1 MDGVESDPED
11 LMGRVASEPGTELGR
26 RLAQLR
32 AEMIASGL
40 PLLDDHELERE
51 IADRR
56 GTLIVRRGAALYA
69 DDARFSAG
77 EKEEASEKAPVED
90 DIEFEPTTELGRRLW
105 ELRKQADASGVPLL
119 DDHELEREIADRRG
133 TPIVVKDDP
142 HLC

>member
-1 MDGVESDPED
+1 MDGVESDPEH

-56 GTLIVRRGAALYA
+56 GT
-69 DDARFSAG
+69 
-77 EKEEASEKAPVED
+77 
-90 DIEFEPTTELGRRLW
+90 
-105 ELRKQADASGVPLL
+105 
-119 DDHELEREIADRRG
+119 
-133 TPIVVKDDP
+133 PIVVKDDP